1 MDELKPLQRTDFT
14 AMDGDFGPTLIRH
27 THPGGKWTDVE
38 NVQIREKMLLDAL
51 RKTQGWLTPEDRLA
65 IGSLIEQFDA
75 EENR

>member
-1 MDELKPLQRTDFT
+1 MDELKPLQRYDFT

-27 THPGGKWTDVE
+27 IHPGGKWTDVE

-51 RKTQGWLTPEDRLA
+51 RKTQGWLTPEDRLD